1 MIRKFFSPPAFES
14 DEDNFRAKFING
26 FAWVVSGLLVLGMIP
41 YLLEPGGNLTIAI
54 LSGLIVV
61 LLSSLVL
68 LRRGYVNASAWVV
81 VLLGWL
87 GIGFQ
92 AFTADGVK
100 DAIVLAYIAIGLL
113 ASIVISHRTGSLV
126 ILASIAVIALLAV
139 REANGFFQPREQD
152 PVIYGRDLGFIFLTI
167 AVLIYF
173 STTSLKDAIVRAT
186 KSEQN
191 LRASNDSLRDLNQT
205 LEQRVAART
214 AELEQANQ
222 HNARRARQFEAIA
235 QVTKVAA
242 ANRSLEELISLLAQ
256 VVSEKFEYYHT
267 GIFLLDGSRE
277 YAELRAASSEGG
289 KRLLSRS
296 HKLRIGQ
303 TGIVG
308 YVAATGEPRIAL
320 DVGTDAAFFSN
331 PDLPDT
337 HSEMALPLKTSGLV
351 IGALDIQST
360 ERNAFTEEDIEIL
373 SSLADQVAT
382 AIQNA
387 QYYEATQRLVEEAQ
401 RMTGSYLHDAWRTL
415 KSQEQ
420 FPGYVADGNTL
431 KPSRQPIDASF
442 ASKVANLS
450 QPAVENGEKP
460 SLAVPISVAGSVVG
474 IMNVNLGED
483 HEWETDEMDIAKAVA
498 ERLSLALE
506 AATLLET
513 TQKRAEIE
521 RLTADI
527 TGRIGSTTQFDSILR
542 TAAEE
547 LSRALNGSEVLIQI
561 QTKPAEKSANTPSA
575 DRTTPGLPVKLA

>member
-26 FAWVVSGLLVLGMIP
+26 FAWTVVGLLALAIIP
-41 YLLEPGGNLTIAI
+41 YVMNPGSDLSVVI

-61 LLSSLVL
+61 LLSSIAL
-68 LRRGYVNASAWVV
+68 LRRGSVNASAWVIV
-81 VLLGWL
+81 TLGWL

-113 ASIVISHRTGSLV
+113 ASIVISHRAGSLV
-126 ILASIAVIALLAV
+126 ILASIAVIALLAW
-139 REANGFFQPREQD
+139 REANGFFQPRVQD
-152 PVIYGRDLGFIFLTI
+152 PVIYGRDLSFAFLSI
-167 AVLIYF
+167 AILIYF
-173 STTSLKDAIVRAT
+173 STTSLKDAISRAT
-186 KSEQN
+186 KSEES

-222 HNARRARQFEAIA
+222 RNARRARQFEAIA
-235 QVTKVAA
+235 QVIKAAA
-242 ANRSLEELISLLAQ
+242 ANQSLEDIISLL
-256 VVSEKFEYYHT
+256 VHVISEKFEYYHA
-267 GIFLLDGSRE
+267 GIYLLDGNRE
-277 YAELRAASSEGG
+277 YAELRAANSEGG
-289 KRLLSRS
+289 KRMLSRN

-303 TGIVG
+303 TGMVG

-320 DVGTDAAFFSN
+320 DVGADAAFFNN

-337 HSEMALPLKTSGLV
+337 HAEMALPLKSSGSV

-360 ERNAFTEEDIEIL
+360 DRNAFTEEDIEIL
-373 SSLADQVAT
+373 STLADQVAT

-387 QYYEATQRLVEEAQ
+387 QYYESTQVLVEEAQ
-401 RMTGSYLHDAWRTL
+401 RVTGSYLREAWRTL
-415 KSQEQ
+415 KSQDQ
-420 FPGYVADGNTL
+420 VLGYVADGNTL
-431 KPSRQPIDASF
+431 KSSDQPIDSSLL
-442 ASKVANLS
+442 SKVADESHLV
-450 QPAVENGEKP
+450 VENGGKP
-460 SLAVPISVAGSVVG
+460 SLAVPISIAGKVVG
-474 IMNVNLGED
+474 LMKVNLSED
-483 HEWETDEMDIAKAVA
+483 HEWETDEIDIAKAVT

-527 TGRIGSTTQFDSILR
+527 TGKIGSTTQFDSILR

-547 LSRALNGSEVLIQI
+547 LSQALGGSEVLVQI
-561 QTKPAEKSANTPSA
+561 QAQPTEKNSEPQVE
-575 DRTTPGLPVKLA
+575 RVKTRSPLDLS